1 MPTTQ
6 VQTHLEA
13 RKKEIATL
21 LHNGH
26 EVTLKDL
33 GWLLYGMN
41 DDMEELAGLAKS
53 NVLCVD
59 ALTKR
64 LEELATKPP
73 SRLAT
78 VAQESIVKWAVP
90 FGMGFLFWLLIQFA
104 NSGFKVP

>member
-6 VQTHLEA
+6 IEDHLEE
-13 RKKEIATL
+13 RKKEISVL

-41 DDMEELAGLAKS
+41 DDMGKLAGLARAQAD
-53 NVLCVD
+53 CVD

-64 LEELATKPP
+64 IEQVANKPQN
-73 SRLAT
+73 RLAT
-78 VAQESIVKWAVP
+78 VAQESLVKWAVP
-90 FGMGFLFWLLIQFA
+90 FGVGFLFWLMMQFV
-104 NSGFKVP
+104 NSGFQLP